1 MILER
6 FWDVSLQGRL
16 FYRIVMILEV
26 VWTGKI
32 KQNHGNVI
40 KNQGFA
46 EASQIWCGSRSFIDF
61 EVTLG
66 CFGHRFGA
74 PERFL
79 REKIASQTTSEI

>member
-16 FYRIVMILEV
+16 FYGISMILEV

-32 KQNHGNVI
+32 KQNHGTVI

-46 EASQIWCGSRSFIDF
+46 EASQIRCGSRFFIDF

-66 CFGHRFGA
+66 RFGYRFGA
-74 PERFL
+74 LERF
-79 REKIASQTTSEI
+79 